1 MIQDILMR
9 EDDNYMIAGQ
19 IGILDCAGVTM
30 AHFKQFHPTFIKKIT
45 LMSQEASPTRQK
57 GFHFINTPFGFDSVF
72 NVFKSFI
79 NDKNKTKL
87 YVHGSNLKSLYKVI
101 PQKLMPAEYG
111 GSAGSL
117 ESIVNSW
124 EKRIVSY
131 RDYYKEEEKF
141 GVDES
146 KRVVD
151 KPKNKLLNGVNGSF
165 RKLEID

>member
-19 IGILDCAGVTM
+19 IGVLDCSGVTM
-30 AHFKQFHPTFIKKIT
+30 AHFMQFNPTFIKKIT

-72 NVFKSFI
+72 NVFKGFI

-87 YVHGSNLKSLYKVI
+87 YVHGSNLNSLYKEI
-101 PQKLMPAEYG
+101 PRKLMPTEYG
-111 GSAGSL
+111 GDAGTI
-117 ESIVNSW
+117 ESIISSW

-131 RDYYKEEEKF
+131 RDYYKEEEQF
-141 GVDES
+141 GVDET
-146 KRVVD
+146 KRITQKSAAD
-151 KPKNKLLNGVNGSF
+151 KLFGVSGSF
-165 RKLEID
+165 RQLNVD